1 MAVLVRLD
9 NIISIPVHVFTF
21 SNRAFHLRGHKYIWI
36 FPISRYHKLYALLI
50 LKRLNS
56 LVYKVP
62 FPLTDLSLL
71 NTSSF
76 KLGSD
81 YVLHN
86 RIILLYGICVV
97 KHTCQWSPQSLI
109 NQLFVFLFLNS
120 VIYTVC
126 TCSKWR
132 PVG

>member
-1 MAVLVRLD
+1 MALLVRLD
-9 NIISIPVHVFTF
+9 NIISIPVQYLPSAIEPFFREGTNTF
-21 SNRAFHLRGHKYIWI
+21 EYFLFLDIINYM
-36 FPISRYHKLYALLI
+36 LI

-97 KHTCQWSPQSLI
+97 KHTCQ
-109 NQLFVFLFLNS
+109 
-120 VIYTVC
+120 
-126 TCSKWR
+126 
-132 PVG
+132 

>member
-1 MAVLVRLD
+1 MALLVRLD

-21 SNRAFHLRGHKYIWI
+21 SNRAFLSRGHKYIWI

-62 FPLTDLSLL
+62 FPLTDLSL
-71 NTSSF
+71 NTCSF

-97 KHTCQWSPQSLI
+97 KHTCKRSPQSLI